1 MSVRIHGKTYHT
13 VASRL
18 HQARGTDQPPTG
30 ITSITTTLL
39 DHMGRLFV
47 HAQVTFI
54 DGSTFTGLEE
64 AYTGDQ
70 AERGAEQDAPV
81 PTAETS
87 AVGRALAFAGYPG
100 SDDSIAGAEEVQR
113 AQQRSQPQPR
123 EVHLSGKP
131 TPPPAPQLAKA
142 LTSLADSPPPPT
154 PQEPT
159 TTEPTAHEGQLPCSV
174 CSVPIHPAAATRKA
188 GKIYCPRHKGQA
200 EAPAQPP
207 AEPTF

>member
-100 SDDSIAGAEEVQR
+100 SDDSIAGAEEVRR
-113 AQQRSQPQPR
+113 AQQHSQPRPR
-123 EVHLSGKP
+123 EVLLSGKP
-131 TPPPAPQLAKA
+131 
-142 LTSLADSPPPPT
+142 PPT
-154 PQEPT
+154 TESTTQAPT
-159 TTEPTAHEGQLPCSV
+159 EATSHQGQLPCTV
-174 CSVPIHPAAATRKA
+174 CGVPIHPAAAIRKA
-188 GKIYCPRHKGQA
+188 GRIYCPRHKP
-200 EAPAQPP
+200 PAQTETTPTPP